1 MSCNVVVTKCPL
13 SFNADKEMRDET
25 TNEKIKVQKMVY
37 KVARRELHNKL
48 ISPVEEGGFAGARNE
63 KGEVLISLTSFERY
77 FPNWVVKMIEWYKQM
92 CCCHLC
98 NEPEHTH
105 RSTRLVR
112 LRLLRLLEN
121 QTWSEDER
129 ATRDRRTVQT

>member
-1 MSCNVVVTKCPL
+1 
-13 SFNADKEMRDET
+13 MRDET

-37 KVARRELHNKL
+37 KVARRELHNEL

-77 FPNWVVKMIEWYKQM
+77 FPNWVVKMNEWYKQM

-98 NEPEHTH
+98 NEPEHMH
-105 RSTRLVR
+105 RSIRLGDGR
-112 LRLLRLLEN
+112 GSRSRQSRQRLLRLMGKNLLSLRE
-121 QTWSEDER
+121 SGYAMEDG
-129 ATRDRRTVQT
+129 